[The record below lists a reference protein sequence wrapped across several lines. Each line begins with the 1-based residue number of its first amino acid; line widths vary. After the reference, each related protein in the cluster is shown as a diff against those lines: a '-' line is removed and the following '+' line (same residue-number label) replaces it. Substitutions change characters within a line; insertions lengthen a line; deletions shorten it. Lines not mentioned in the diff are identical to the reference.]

1 MPDLPTISV
10 TAAQATKLLNL
21 FGSVDEYKRW
31 LKEAVRV
38 EAIRRH
44 TVVEQEA
51 ANEAVRA
58 SVMAFEQEIPAPDG
72 PTQA

>member
-10 TAAQATKLLNL
+10 TAAQAATLLNL
-21 FGSVDEYKRW
+21 FGDVASYKKW

-44 TVVEQEA
+44 TVMQQQI
-51 ANEAVRA
+51 ANEAVRN
-58 SVMAFEQEIPAPDG
+58 SVAAFEQTIPEPDAPMV
-72 PTQA
+72 